1 MPEIN
6 LFVSSDQGQSR
17 SADGSSFTFP
27 LTPALQIPY
36 DKDNDVILSVTEA
49 NLWYTSPNVSVV
61 KSNTKL
67 RFAMVTKGLLYVN
80 TAILEEHTI
89 TFAEGLY
96 SLSDIRAEINSYCA
110 GKAIADTLLD
120 VVGHT
125 PTQSVEFL
133 WDVQAS
139 GCGCIIYFSDADSI
153 GKLLGFRTDLIYD
166 AHAYDTPVEVATFRA
181 PEAAHFDAV
190 SLFLVHISCVTGSNY
205 SADGTISQVACAITP
220 DQPPGSLLRHR
231 PIYPIRCD
239 ASSLAG
245 ARTSSLRFSITDGNG
260 NACVLKEAWNARV
273 VISY

>member
-1 MPEIN
+1 MPEIT

-27 LTPALQIPY
+27 LSPALQIPY
-36 DKDNDVILSVTEA
+36 HKDNKVILSVTEA
-49 NLWYTSPNVSVV
+49 NLCYTSPNVSVA
-61 KSNTKL
+61 KANTRL
-67 RFAMVTKGLLYVN
+67 RFAMVMKGTVGGG

-89 TFAEGLY
+89 TFSEGLY
-96 SLSDIRAEINSYCA
+96 NLSDIRSEINNYCA
-110 GKAIADTLLD
+110 GKNIPDTLLD

-125 PTQSVEFL
+125 PTQSVEIL

-139 GCGCIIYFSDADSI
+139 GYGCIIYTADADSI

-181 PEAAHFDAV
+181 PEAAHFDEV
-190 SLFLVHISCVTGSNY
+190 SLFLIHISCVTGSNY

-231 PIYPIRCD
+231 PLYPIRCD
-239 ASSLAG
+239 ASSLTG